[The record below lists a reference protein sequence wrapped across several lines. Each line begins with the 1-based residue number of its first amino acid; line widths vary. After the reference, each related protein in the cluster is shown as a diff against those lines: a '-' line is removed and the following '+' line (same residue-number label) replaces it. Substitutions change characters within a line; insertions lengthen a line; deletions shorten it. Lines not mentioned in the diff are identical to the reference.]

1 MYIQNPE
8 QFIKEN
14 PINKLDEG
22 KAKEIY
28 DKLVEDLNYHN
39 YLYYVK
45 SQPVISDYEYDLLFH
60 YLEDLENKFPQ
71 FIRKDS
77 PTQRLTNQ
85 IQSELKKAKHTYP
98 LLSLENTY
106 NPNDVEEKL
115 IKIEKDVNAKNMDF
129 YIEPKYD
136 GLSIELIYEDG
147 FFKQA
152 ITR

>member
-8 QFIKEN
+8 EFIKQN
-14 PINKLDEG
+14 PIDKLDIS

-28 DKLVEDLNYHN
+28 DKLVDDLNYHN

-60 YLEDLENKFPQ
+60 YLEDLEKKFPEL
-71 FIRKDS
+71 IRKDS
-77 PTQRLTNQ
+77 PTQRLTSQ
-85 IQSELKKAKHTYP
+85 VQSELKKAKHKYP

-106 NPNDVEEKL
+106 SKEEVAEKL
-115 IKIEKDVNAKNMDF
+115 EKIEKDVNAENIDF

-147 FFKQA
+147 YFQQA
-152 ITR
+152 ITM